1 LDFTW
6 SQKKNRSGGGGGSC
20 GQQPK
25 PAEEGDDKAVEDH
38 ANDDKATT
46 EDKQDKEE
54 AKEKGKKAPLLPVV
68 TVVLKVDMHCDGC
81 AKRIRASVRH
91 YTGTRAHLVPCRTFQ
106 LPFL

>member
-1 LDFTW
+1 LVPEEE
-6 SQKKNRSGGGGGSC
+6 SQR
-20 GQQPK
+20 PK
-25 PAEEGDDKAVEDH
+25 PAEEGDDKA
-38 ANDDKATT
+38 TT
-46 EDKQDKEE
+46 ED
-54 AKEKGKKAPLLPVV
+54 KEKGKKAPLLPVV